1 MAKVKRSAQQFAE
14 SMIAVIEAKKQEIFS
29 EADHEAQQ
37 YLERLR
43 IQRIEIEN
51 KVKMV
56 ETAVGKSSHSSMTHK
71 TQHS

>member
-14 SMIAVIEAKKQEIFS
+14 SVTAVIEAKKQEIFS